1 MSSPK
6 VNQTANQLELFPFM
20 LDQESIDNYVQYQK
34 DLSEWKDVYQKYVD
48 AANANLRVIGYCK
61 VLKGHKDFN
70 ELDLRRRTEQANEAL
85 QTCTKN
91 LAGITDQMNRLQDA
105 MRIYNEA
112 IIAYSNYEESSQNK
126 F

>member
-1 MSSPK
+1 MRSSK

-34 DLSEWKDVYQKYVD
+34 DLSDWKDIYQKYVD

-61 VLKGHKDFN
+61 ILKDHKNFN
-70 ELDLRRRTEQANEAL
+70 ELDLRRRTENANEAL

-91 LAGITDQMNRLQDA
+91 LAGITDQMNRLQEA
-105 MRIYNEA
+105 IRIYNEA
-112 IIAYSNYEESSQNK
+112 ILAYSNYEESSQNK

>member
-1 MSSPK
+1 MSSSK

-61 VLKGHKDFN
+61 VLKDHKDFN
-70 ELDLRRRTEQANEAL
+70 ELDLRRRTEKANEAL

-112 IIAYSNYEESSQNK
+112 ILAYSNYEESSQNK

>member
-1 MSSPK
+1 MSSSK

>member
-1 MSSPK
+1 MLAIPK
-6 VNQTANQLELFPFM
+6 QQELFPFM

-34 DLSEWKDVYQKYVD
+34 DLSEWKVAYQKYEE
-48 AANANLRVIGYCK
+48 AANANLRVIGYCN
-61 VLKGHKDFN
+61 VLKDHKNFN
-70 ELDLRRRTEQANEAL
+70 ELDLRRRTEKANEAL

-91 LAGITDQMNRLQDA
+91 LAGITDQMSRLQDA
-105 MRIYNEA
+105 IRIYNEA

>member
-1 MSSPK
+1 MNYCRADTSSK
-6 VNQTANQLELFPFM
+6 QQELFPFI

-34 DLSEWKDVYQKYVD
+34 DLKEWKDVYQKYVD
-48 AANANLRVIGYCK
+48 AANANLRIIGYCK
-61 VLKGHKDFN
+61 VLKDSENFN
-70 ELDLRRRTEQANEAL
+70 ELDLRRRTEKANEAL

>member
-1 MSSPK
+1 MEGNTK
-6 VNQTANQLELFPFM
+6 NHNVNQLELFPFI
-20 LDQESIDNYVQYQK
+20 LDQESLDNYVQYQK

-61 VLKGHKDFN
+61 VLKDHKDFN

>member
-1 MSSPK
+1 MSSSK

-61 VLKGHKDFN
+61 VLKDHKDFN
-70 ELDLRRRTEQANEAL
+70 ELDLRRRTEKANEAL

-105 MRIYNEA
+105 IRIYNEA
-112 IIAYSNYEESSQNK
+112 ILVYSNYEESSQNK

>member
-1 MSSPK
+1 MKISK
-6 VNQTANQLELFPFM
+6 NFLKQQELFPFM

-61 VLKGHKDFN
+61 VLKDHKDFN
-70 ELDLRRRTEQANEAL
+70 ELDLRRRTEKANEAL

-112 IIAYSNYEESSQNK
+112 ILAYSNYEESSQNK

>member
-1 MSSPK
+1 MSTSK

-34 DLSEWKDVYQKYVD
+34 DLSDWKDVYQQYVD

-61 VLKGHKDFN
+61 VLKDHKDFN
-70 ELDLRRRTEQANEAL
+70 ELDLRRRTEKANEAL

-105 MRIYNEA
+105 IRIYNEA
-112 IIAYSNYEESSQNK
+112 ILAYSNYEESSQNK

>member
-1 MSSPK
+1 MSSFK

-61 VLKGHKDFN
+61 VLKDHKDFN
-70 ELDLRRRTEQANEAL
+70 ELDLRRRTEKANEAL

-105 MRIYNEA
+105 IRIYNQA
-112 IIAYSNYEESSQNK
+112 ILAYSNYEESSQNK